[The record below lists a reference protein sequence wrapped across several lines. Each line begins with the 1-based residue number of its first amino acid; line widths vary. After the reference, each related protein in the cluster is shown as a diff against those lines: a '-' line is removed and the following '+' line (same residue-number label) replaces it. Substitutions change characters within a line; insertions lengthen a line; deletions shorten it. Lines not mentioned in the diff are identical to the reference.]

1 MKLLATLFLAILWS
15 SVSFAQRPAAKSEKF
30 DYTEVPTVPAD
41 LVRDIEFTLHSDF
54 EFFNLNDLRRWGGNA
69 AILKAGE
76 RLAGMSYYTL
86 GREVALVESNP
97 TIRVEVALGEGQMG
111 SRSVKSEAV
120 KGEQM
125 TYWYVV
131 QYNLP
136 LTVQLRSVDGQLL
149 DGFELPA
156 TVVVRYG
163 NEKVSTRSTEN
174 GNFTYTRSKL
184 DFSSEL
190 ELEAAFRSPDAQ
202 RFLRR
207 KAVLTQLSN
216 LVDVLETRLYFNDVK
231 ASVNIA
237 SAKNRKVDYSEL
249 DAAQEQ
255 ALAAFKEKD
264 WDGLLVPMAVWE
276 SWLERTDLMNSKA
289 DVNADI
295 ARALQLNLA
304 QAHLYRMDFTAC
316 AASLL
321 AARGM
326 TTPSDAAWQEI
337 ESVRGL
343 LANRRKGRESNGQ
356 VERAEDAE
364 TFKAIDLKDVLGK
377 RSENKDV
384 DFFSGRDVYEDF
396 TAELRAW
403 QAVAEADAPERE
415 AGVDQEMTAAQ
426 RLGNRLQQTIGG
438 YMLSLN
444 PLMDKEWV
452 GQEFPSEIMDIERLV
467 YLDISGMGFSVLPE
481 ELGGI
486 GTLTTLNLTS
496 NSLDQL
502 PSSIGDLALL
512 KKLILRGNPLE
523 SLPESLVNCKEL
535 RVLDLRGTALP
546 QEEIARWMG
555 SLPEGCKVRYDE

>member
-1 MKLLATLFLAILWS
+1 
-15 SVSFAQRPAAKSEKF
+15 
-30 DYTEVPTVPAD
+30 
-41 LVRDIEFTLHSDF
+41 
-54 EFFNLNDLRRWGGNA
+54 
-69 AILKAGE
+69 
-76 RLAGMSYYTL
+76 
-86 GREVALVESNP
+86 
-97 TIRVEVALGEGQMG
+97 
-111 SRSVKSEAV
+111 
-120 KGEQM
+120 
-125 TYWYVV
+125 
-131 QYNLP
+131 
-136 LTVQLRSVDGQLL
+136 
-149 DGFELPA
+149 
-156 TVVVRYG
+156 
-163 NEKVSTRSTEN
+163 
-174 GNFTYTRSKL
+174 
-184 DFSSEL
+184 
-190 ELEAAFRSPDAQ
+190 
-202 RFLRR
+202 
-207 KAVLTQLSN
+207 
-216 LVDVLETRLYFNDVK
+216 
-231 ASVNIA
+231 
-237 SAKNRKVDYSEL
+237 
-249 DAAQEQ
+249 
-255 ALAAFKEKD
+255 
-264 WDGLLVPMAVWE
+264 
-276 SWLERTDLMNSKA
+276 
-289 DVNADI
+289 
-295 ARALQLNLA
+295 
-304 QAHLYRMDFTAC
+304 
-316 AASLL
+316 
-321 AARGM
+321 
-326 TTPSDAAWQEI
+326 
-337 ESVRGL
+337 
-343 LANRRKGRESNGQ
+343 
-356 VERAEDAE
+356 
-364 TFKAIDLKDVLGK
+364 LKDVLGK